1 MSYHFESVLKGI
13 NFIEDNLKE
22 EINISDIASKTGFS
36 KFHFIRIFK
45 GISKDTIFEY
55 IRKRRLTDAAID
67 LIETDMPI
75 IDIAFKY
82 AYNSQ
87 EAFTRAFENYY
98 GVPPKK
104 YKKLGVHLSNLY
116 KIKITEEDLKLKNE
130 AIKLQYKIIER
141 KEFYIIG
148 MEYTGKNSK
157 KEVPKLFNEFISNI
171 YKIKGDIVY
180 DGLYGLD
187 TCNENFDKTEE
198 FTCLVGV
205 EVSNIDVIPEGMV
218 IRKVRS
224 NKYAIFTL
232 PNTIEDIPSTVNSIY
247 TRLFEEENLIP
258 IDNYAFEFYG
268 KDFRP
273 NGEGGNAYFYIPVKL
288 GGKL

>member
-13 NFIEDNLKE
+13 NFIEDNLNE

-55 IRKRRLTDAAID
+55 VRKRRLTNAAID
-67 LIETDMPI
+67 LIETDMSI

-98 GVPPKK
+98 GVSPKK

-116 KIKITEEDLKLKNE
+116 KPKITEKNLKFKNDT
-130 AIKLQYKIIER
+130 IKLQYKIVER

-157 KEVPKLFNEFISNI
+157 KEVPKLFNEFISNM
-171 YKIKGDIVY
+171 YKIENNIVY

-187 TCNENFDKTEE
+187 TWF
-198 FTCLVGV
+198 L
-205 EVSNIDVIPEGMV
+205 
-218 IRKVRS
+218 
-224 NKYAIFTL
+224 
-232 PNTIEDIPSTVNSIY
+232 
-247 TRLFEEENLIP
+247 
-258 IDNYAFEFYG
+258 
-268 KDFRP
+268 
-273 NGEGGNAYFYIPVKL
+273 
-288 GGKL
+288 

>member
-13 NFIEDNLKE
+13 NFIENNLNE
-22 EINISDIASKTGFS
+22 EISTSDIASKTGFS

-45 GISKDTIFEY
+45 VISKDTIFEY

-98 GVPPKK
+98 SITPKK

-116 KIKITEEDLKLKNE
+116 KVKLTKEDLKFKNE
-130 AIKLQYKIIER
+130 PLKLQYKIVER
-141 KEFYIIG
+141 KEFYIVG

-157 KEVPKLFNEFISNI
+157 KEVPKLFNEFIPNI
-171 YKIKGDIVY
+171 YKIKGNIVY

-198 FTCLVGV
+198 FTYLVGV
-205 EVSNIDVIPEGMV
+205 AVSNIDVIPEDMV
-218 IRKVRS
+218 MRKVNS
-224 NKYAIFTL
+224 NKYAVFTL
-232 PNTIEDIPSTVNSIY
+232 PNTIEDIPCTINSIY
-247 TRLFEEENLIP
+247 TRLFAEENLMP

-273 NGEGGNAYFYIPVKL
+273 NKEGENAYLYIPIK
-288 GGKL
+288 

>member
-55 IRKRRLTDAAID
+55 IRKRRLTDAGID
-67 LIETDMPI
+67 LIETDMSI

-130 AIKLQYKIIER
+130 SIKLQYKIIER

-148 MEYTGKNSK
+148 MEYTGKNGK

-205 EVSNIDVIPEGMV
+205 EVSNIDVIPEGM
-218 IRKVRS
+218 IMRKVNS
-224 NKYAIFTL
+224 NKYAVFIL

-247 TRLFEEENLIP
+247 TRLFEEENLMP

-268 KDFRP
+268 KGFRP
-273 NGEGGNAYFYIPVKL
+273 NGEGGNAYFYIPVK
-288 GGKL
+288 